1 MNESRSSLVTSDDD
15 HGESISDDVSSL
27 DIAHL
32 DAKNMAAI
40 IEKIN
45 DLKKLTD
52 LLIKR
57 LRDHDLKV
65 GKLIKFLKVKK
76 EAVDKSY
83 RKQNSAASIFSGIS
97 VTGGVVI
104 IVGGAGAG
112 VTAGASFPLVIAG
125 GITLGIGAFG
135 SIGTQIFS
143 KCCRWLIIQKCN
155 KECRKIKSDTEE
167 IGATYEELHSK
178 CMAVC
183 EILRLSA
190 ESPQDPNQ
198 LNIESSE
205 LTGKNLKG
213 IAGKTAAVSLRLVRL
228 SNLLAKVIDTFHLE
242 FVGRVMIPILEIA
255 KAIFIIGT
263 AITGIGIGID
273 LLVGGKALYDLVK
286 GNQCAESIK
295 LDLAINEAEN
305 HAKLISSY
313 LQSLKHHPEDLLHK
327 AIELPTTIRKLAYQN
342 EELQNANKIQPETE
356 QLS

>member
-1 MNESRSSLVTSDDD
+1 MSGSRSSLVTADDD
-15 HGESISDDVSSL
+15 HSDDVSSL

-32 DAKNMAAI
+32 DAKDMAAI
-40 IEKIN
+40 TEKIN

-65 GKLIKFLKVKK
+65 DKLIKFLKVKK

-104 IVGGAGAG
+104 IVGGAGAV
-112 VTAGASFPLVIAG
+112 VTAGASFPLVVAG
-125 GITLGIGAFG
+125 GITVGIGAFG
-135 SIGTQIFS
+135 SIVTQIFS
-143 KCCRWLIIQKCN
+143 KRCRRLIMQKC
-155 KECRKIKSDTEE
+155 KEEFRKIESDTEE
-167 IGATYEELHSK
+167 IGEIYEELHSK
-178 CMAVC
+178 CMEVC
-183 EILRLSA
+183 KILRLSA
-190 ESPQDPNQ
+190 ESPQDPNL

-205 LTGKNLKG
+205 LTGKKG
-213 IAGKTAAVSLRLVRL
+213 TAGKTAAVSLRLVRF
-228 SNLLAKVIDTFHLE
+228 SNLLAKVIDTFHVE
-242 FVGRVMIPILEIA
+242 FVGRAMIPILEIA
-255 KAIFIIGT
+255 KAALIFGT

-295 LDLAINEAEN
+295 LDLAINKAEN